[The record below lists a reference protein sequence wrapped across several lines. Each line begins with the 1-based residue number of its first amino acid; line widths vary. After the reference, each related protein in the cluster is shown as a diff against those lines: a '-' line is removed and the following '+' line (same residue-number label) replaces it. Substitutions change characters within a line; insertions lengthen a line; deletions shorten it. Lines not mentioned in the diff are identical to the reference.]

1 MRLAVFVAIAD
12 EYQDYREATTDV
24 YPDFR
29 EQCGCSRLY
38 RWLRSKSL
46 PPKHVGTSV
55 PINYEGGRI
64 ASHRATRKLSIRS
77 LGRDFQRGYRLH
89 DRGRL
94 GPIKHAV
101 ESREAPDIFIRQC
114 IPQSCRIHNWCRT
127 ETCRLPHAEP
137 KLPRTTRC
145 IHLVGIDRATRQ
157 PRVGRLFGSSSHQ
170 LPRQSLIL

>member
-1 MRLAVFVAIAD
+1 MSIKTTAKRRLMCIQTSANNAD
-12 EYQDYREATTDV
+12 ARDYTDGYV
-24 YPDFR
+24 
-29 EQCGCSRLY
+29 QSRY
-38 RWLRSKSL
+38 RPNS
-46 PPKHVGTSV
+46 VGTSV

-157 PRVGRLFGSSSHQ
+157 PRVGGLFGSCSHQ
-170 LPRQSLIL
+170 LPRQSQIL